1 MYVIN
6 IMRGLGLI
14 IQNMDSDPFFRV
26 KSIEFDL
33 ICEFDQFYLVCEFDQ
48 FELVCEFDQASP
60 RLSWTVKAPHVV

>member
-1 MYVIN
+1 
-6 IMRGLGLI
+6 MRGLGLI

-60 RLSWTVKAPHVV
+60 GLN